1 MAGRVVNM
9 PGWATRKARVRKK
22 IRGVGEMPRL
32 NVYRSNKHIYA
43 QLVLDTEGKTIVA
56 ASTLSKELK
65 KEVLKLKKVE
75 AAKKVGELVGKLAK
89 DKGVTSVV
97 FDRSGYIYHGR
108 VKALADGAREA
119 GLKF

>member
-22 IRGVGEMPRL
+22 IRGVSEMPRL

-43 QLVLDTEGKTIVA
+43 QLILDTEGKTVVSV
-56 ASTLSKELK
+56 STLSKELK
-65 KEVLKLKKVE
+65 KEVLKMKKVD
-75 AAKKVGELVGKLAK
+75 AAKKVGEFIGKLAK
-89 DKGVTSVV
+89 QKGVETVV
-97 FDRSGYIYHGR
+97 FDRSGYRYHGR
-108 VKALADGAREA
+108 VRALAEGAREA